1 MVGSPSLMRWNQVS
15 CDDSATSRGKHGGQ
29 GESPRGEC
37 AHPGS
42 TVPAR
47 GALPAPPVLTPNE
60 SRRGFESARS
70 ETAGGLARRFL
81 GSDSEDVPMGR
92 RPHQV
97 RAPVGRLGLRHF
109 SQDGGAPQDPVAL
122 DQCQIRGDD
131 GVRAREDLSHV
142 GTGDFVQEPRQ
153 NGTGLGIDAHRDPR
167 SSSRSSDAVSFRR
180 RRRGKRGYSARS
192 PGAPSVASPRLARTA
207 SAAGTSA
214 SSPRCPGGASSAT
227 TSPRSVT
234 KTRSPAR
241 TSLRYSLRRFFSSRT
256 PTLFTLP
263 T

>member
-1 MVGSPSLMRWNQVS
+1 MNRV
-15 CDDSATSRGKHGGQ
+15 
-29 GESPRGEC
+29 E
-37 AHPGS
+37 
-42 TVPAR
+42 
-47 GALPAPPVLTPNE
+47 
-60 SRRGFESARS
+60 RS
-70 ETAGGLARRFL
+70 NRLARKRLAGSLDDL
-81 GSDSEDVPMGR
+81 GPDSEDVPMGR

-109 SQDGGAPQDPVAL
+109 SQDGCAPQDPVAL

-131 GVRAREDLSHV
+131 RVRAREDLSNV
-142 GTGDFVQEPRQ
+142 RTGYFVQEPRQ

-180 RRRGKRGYSARS
+180 PRRSKRGYSARS
-192 PGAPSVASPRLARTA
+192 PGAPRVASPRLARTA

-241 TSLRYSLRRFFSSRT
+241 TSLRVLTQPVLQLPHSNAPHTPQSSLV
-256 PTLFTLP
+256 
-263 T
+263 